1 MRKKTL
7 IFLNYAW
14 NIQNASCVLWTERE
28 DVKMLIALAVL
39 ISVLLIMLLFV
50 VLNMAKIADEMEEEK
65 DEK

>member
-14 NIQNASCVLWTERE
+14 NIQNASYVQWTERE
-28 DVKMLIALAVL
+28 DVKMLIALIIL

-50 VLNMAKIADEMEEEK
+50 VLNMARIADEMEEENN
-65 DEK
+65 EK